1 MIDSFAMVRREHCS
15 SKRATET
22 KEEKSNENMFTGSE
36 QKGHSGVPVAPIP
49 TVIDYPRAQCTA

>member
-1 MIDSFAMVRREHCS
+1 MTR

-22 KEEKSNENMFTGSE
+22 KEEKSNENMFTGSK